1 MIDPTPSAPPPL
13 PVSAAVK
20 PIALGIAGL
29 GMAGAF
35 MIRAAVAHPGV
46 CLVAGADPLP
56 RPREAFARD
65 FGARTYADFEDL
77 CRDTD
82 VEAVYIGSPH
92 PLHPDQAITALRHGK
107 HVVVE
112 KPLALT
118 LTDCDR
124 VIDEAARSGL
134 HCIVGHTHGFD
145 VNVQAMR
152 RLIYSGEFGPLG
164 MILAVNYSDFL
175 LRPRRPEELDTAKGG
190 GIIFNQVTHQI
201 EIVRTLGGGVV
212 RSVRAHAGGLEPSRP
227 TEGHCTA
234 LLEFEGGAA
243 ATIVLSAYD
252 FFDSDEF
259 HFWIAEGGTE
269 KPRTGHGNSRR
280 LLGDGHTV
288 EAERQRDVAY
298 GGRVLPTEQP
308 YLPHFG
314 FVIATC
320 ARADLRLSPD
330 GILVYGVDGV
340 RNETVTRGTGRP
352 GQGDTLDALWQ
363 ALREG
368 RRDFHDPRWGKATLE
383 VGLAIL
389 QSARE
394 RREIRLQHQ
403 VKCP

>member
-1 MIDPTPSAPPPL
+1 MANSTNPMPVPPS
-13 PVSAAVK
+13 VSATSR

-35 MIRAAVAHPGV
+35 MIRAAVAHPGIRI
-46 CLVAGADPLP
+46 VAGADPLP
-56 RPREAFARD
+56 RPREAFKRD
-65 FGARTYADFEDL
+65 LATRVYEDFDDL
-77 CRDTD
+77 CRDAD
-82 VEAVYIGSPH
+82 VEAIYIGSPH
-92 PLHPDQAITALRHGK
+92 ELHPNQAIAALHHGK

-118 LTDCDR
+118 LPDCDR
-124 VIDEAARSGL
+124 VIDEATRSGL

-152 RLIYSGEFGPLG
+152 GLIRSGEVGPLG

-190 GIIFNQVTHQI
+190 GITFNQVSHQI
-201 EIVRTLGGGVV
+201 EIVRTLGGGMV
-212 RSVRAHAGGLEPSRP
+212 RSVRANVGSLEQSRP

-234 LLEFEGGAA
+234 LLEFENGAA

-269 KPRTGHGNSRR
+269 KPRDGHGNSRR
-280 LLGDGHTV
+280 LLRQGPV
-288 EAERQRDVAY
+288 LEADRQRDVGY
-298 GGRVLPTEQP
+298 GGRVLPTAQP

-314 FVIATC
+314 LVIATC
-320 ARADLRLSPD
+320 ARADLRLSPN
-330 GILVYGVDGV
+330 GILIYGADGV
-340 RNETVTRGTGRP
+340 RDELVTRGTGRP
-352 GQGDTLDALWQ
+352 GQGDTLDALWR
-363 ALREG
+363 ALRG
-368 RRDFHDPRWGKATLE
+368 GQRDFHDARWGKATLE
-383 VGLAIL
+383 VALAIL

-394 RREIRLQHQ
+394 RREISLHHQ
-403 VKCP
+403 VACP

>member
-1 MIDPTPSAPPPL
+1 MATPTPRTSVPAVSTASE
-13 PVSAAVK
+13 PV
-20 PIALGIAGL
+20 ALGIAGL

-35 MIRAAVAHPGV
+35 MIRAAVVHPGIRI
-46 CLVAGADPLP
+46 VAAADPLP
-56 RPREAFARD
+56 RPREAFQRK
-65 FGARTYADFEDL
+65 FGARVYENFDDL
-77 CRDTD
+77 CRDAA
-82 VEAVYIGSPH
+82 VEAIYIATPH
-92 PLHPDQAITALRHGK
+92 ALHPDQTITAMRYGK

-118 LTDCDR
+118 LADCDR

-134 HCIVGHTHGFD
+134 NCIVGHTHGFD

-152 RLIYSGEFGPLG
+152 RLIRSGDVGPLG

-190 GIIFNQVTHQI
+190 GITFNQVTHQI
-201 EIVRTLGGGVV
+201 EIVRTLGGGMV
-212 RSVRAHAGGLEPSRP
+212 RSVRANVGSLEPSRP
-227 TEGHCTA
+227 TEGHCAA
-234 LLEFEGGAA
+234 LLEFEEGAA

-269 KPRTGHGNSRR
+269 KPHDGHGSSRR
-280 LLGDGHTV
+280 LLQKGSAF

-314 FVIATC
+314 LIIATC
-320 ARADLRLSPD
+320 ARADLRLSPN
-330 GILVYGVDGV
+330 GLTVYGVDGV
-340 RNETVTRGTGRP
+340 RDDPVTRGIGRP
-352 GQGDTLDALWQ
+352 GQGDTLDALWR

-368 RRDFHDPRWGKATLE
+368 ERDFHDPRWGKATLE
-383 VGLAIL
+383 VALAIL

-394 RREIRLQHQ
+394 RREINLHHQ
-403 VKCP
+403 IKCP